1 MNSLVVPLE
10 KPLSLES
17 EVKLN
22 MNSFWRISYCP
33 YFIHQSI
40 ISSLPPPRP
49 SSNSSHGPS
58 LHYARWGRGTGTE
71 DKGQLCGLSPLLL
84 SLWGYKTELRAQ
96 AWAPC
101 LHHVSISPM
110 ASALLYR
117 TKAWWA
123 GLLCEKLALD
133 LHPDSSSAGKWW
145 QVSHLRS
152 LDYRATVAVRALW
165 ALWLELPCSSH
176 SVVYTELAIAA
187 LGFHLWPP
195 QSLWRTYGVLLVSQC
210 G

>member
-1 MNSLVVPLE
+1 MGEGHRHGGQRTTLWTQSSPSVSVGLQDWTQSPG
-10 KPLSLES
+10 LST
-17 EVKLN
+17 
-22 MNSFWRISYCP
+22 M
-33 YFIHQSI
+33 
-40 ISSLPPPRP
+40 SSPCKYL
-49 SSNSSHGPS
+49 SHGFCTP
-58 LHYARWGRGTGTE
+58 
-71 DKGQLCGLSPLLL
+71 
-84 SLWGYKTELRAQ
+84 
-96 AWAPC
+96 
-101 LHHVSISPM
+101 
-110 ASALLYR
+110 YR

-123 GLLCEKLALD
+123 GLLCEKPALD

-195 QSLWRTYGVLLVSQC
+195 QSLWWTYGILLVSQC